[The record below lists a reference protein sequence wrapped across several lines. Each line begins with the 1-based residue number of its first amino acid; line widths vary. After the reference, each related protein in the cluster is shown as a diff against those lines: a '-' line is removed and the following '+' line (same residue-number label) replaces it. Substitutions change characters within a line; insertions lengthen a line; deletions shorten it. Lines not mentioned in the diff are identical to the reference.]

1 MASWRIMKLWK
12 GIRKGGISRTV
23 HAIVLLT
30 VACLVPLR
38 MIMIAFV
45 TNVRAIVAK
54 ELFTSDE

>member
-1 MASWRIMKLWK
+1 MKLWK